1 MGKAAVISSELL
13 VGALPVEH
21 HFEPRSAGLLEYT
34 PLRENAGAAIR
45 LVLVPGDPF
54 GQSERVLETRVA
66 PVGDA
71 PRALDHRFHERAFV
85 DALLVVA
92 GADAVDLAALSRSV
106 ELARHQADDR
116 GAVEPA
122 REARELLYFGGE
134 RDTLRRGEDIERL
147 DAKGVARGEDRLRG
161 GVPYDESEHADET
174 AEGGLTPPHQGSQK
188 HLRIGLG
195 AEAMPGRL
203 ELLAQLDIVIDL
215 TIVDDP

>member
-92 GADAVDLAALSRSV
+92 GADAVDLAALSRSA

-122 REARELLYFGGE
+122 RQAGPHRHVRAQVDAHGIGKQRAKALSGLALADVEGS
-134 RDTLRRGEDIERL
+134 RL
-147 DAKGVARGEDRLRG
+147 QD
-161 GVPYDESEHADET
+161 PIPSADW
-174 AEGGLTPPHQGSQK
+174 
-188 HLRIGLG
+188 
-195 AEAMPGRL
+195 
-203 ELLAQLDIVIDL
+203 
-215 TIVDDP
+215 